1 MPRVI
6 RPLAI
11 LLVFFGA
18 VRAAGA
24 EVLVRWDQSQVPS
37 QESLGISTLVVPAKN
52 AAAIKSAREQGY
64 RLFVQIDAAEVMS
77 FVPPAGSG
85 IGVLVSG
92 KPSPAQLKQLRQRL
106 GSTRLVVPL
115 DERGKWPHIRSNWVT
130 KNNGV
135 LQVTGRSAQPWI
147 ENNAA
152 LLRLARPEDGHAMQI
167 FSYTWQP
174 VTLSDVDEGPSLD
187 DYLVAIAESGS
198 FGGDLLLP
206 LHERF
211 ERNLLLGQPQARSD
225 WMEIRRYIEF
235 YSWNLPDRYQPMVNV
250 GVVTS
255 EPTLWF
261 EVMNLLARH
270 NLPFHLIPPKS
281 LASRPLKGID
291 LLIVLDEP
299 LQAQNDALAAFEHSG
314 GQVIKMLKGVADPN
328 AFALDVRQKLG
339 RQHRVVDI
347 WNGITVLVAPFQEP
361 NGENMLLTT
370 VNYAHQELP
379 VQLRV
384 KGTFSQ
390 VRYESPEEP
399 VALIPG
405 QQRDGFTEFVLP
417 SLRVGGRV
425 FLGR

>member
-6 RPLAI
+6 R
-11 LLVFFGA
+11 LVASFVLYFSA
-18 VRAAGA
+18 VAAASA
-24 EVLVRWDQSQVPS
+24 EVLVRWDQPQVPS
-37 QESLGISTLVVPAKN
+37 ADSLGISTLVVPAKN
-52 AAAIKSAREQGY
+52 TAAIKSARDEGY
-64 RLFVQIDAAEVMS
+64 RIYLQIDAADAAT
-77 FVPPAGSG
+77 FVAPAGAAV
-85 IGVLVSG
+85 GVLVSG

-106 GSTRLVVPL
+106 GPSRRVIAL

-135 LQVTGRSAQPWI
+135 LQVTGRSSQPWI

-152 LLRLARPEDGHAMQI
+152 LLRLARRDDSATPILTYA
-167 FSYTWQP
+167 WQP
-174 VTLSDVDEGPSLD
+174 ITLSDVDEGPSLD
-187 DYLVAIAESGS
+187 DYLVAIAENGS

-211 ERNLLLGQPQARSD
+211 ERNLLLGKPAARND
-225 WMEIRRYIEF
+225 WNAIRRYIEF
-235 YSWNLPDRYQPMVNV
+235 YSWNLPDRYQPLANV

-255 EPTLWF
+255 EPVLWF

-270 NLPFHLIPPKS
+270 NLPFRLIPPAL
-281 LASRPLKGID
+281 LAGEPLKGID

-299 LQAQNDALAAFEHSG
+299 QQVQNEALTAFERSG
-314 GQVIKMLKGVADPN
+314 GQVIRMLKGVADPN

-339 RQHRVVDI
+339 RERRIADI

-361 NGENMLLTT
+361 GGTSLLLTAL
-370 VNYAHQELP
+370 NYAHQELP

-384 KGTFSQ
+384 KGAFSQ

-399 VALIPG
+399 IALIPS
-405 QQRDGFTEFVLP
+405 QQREGFTEFVLP
-417 SLRVGGRV
+417 ALRIGGRV
-425 FLGR
+425 FLSR